1 MFHTRNEEECKQS
14 REGGDGGREGVRGSI
29 DILAD
34 WHVVACVYVAC
45 GIAIKVE
52 IQQSKQAR
60 KINDCNDC

>member
-1 MFHTRNEEECKQS
+1 MKKSANNQGKGETE
-14 REGGDGGREGVRGSI
+14 GGRELEAALIYWQIGM
-29 DILAD
+29 LL
-34 WHVVACVYVAC
+34 HVCIYVAC